1 MKDIY
6 WISEEQNAKVAIV
19 ARPRGGDWLE
29 ADLVRMKHA
38 GIDAV
43 VSLLTAPEEQELGLA
58 EETAITEQLGLA
70 FFSYP
75 IPDRNVPRD
84 ETHFLQFLA
93 GVVELLRQG
102 QAIGVHCRGCIGRA
116 TITAASLLMQR
127 GWSASEALRAI
138 EEARGCP
145 VPDTEEQREWILALG
160 DGHSAR

>member
-58 EETAITEQLGLA
+58 

-93 GVVELLRQG
+93 GVLELLRQG